1 MLALIGWVI
10 LAFLYAWL
18 MVRVRVHTR
27 LMRDWGEERYARF
40 QQWDWKIV
48 NGVLGFLAVLFSYN
62 FIVHRPGDIPTWL
75 AVVIVILLMYLP
87 AALLAYKQLLG
98 PVWELLKEPFRKV
111 DKRDLKYR
119 IRGRLNFIRLTTQVE
134 YPVTAAVLNWIGR
147 LFTRKYKG
155 KA

>member
-18 MVRVRVHTR
+18 QVRVRVHTR
-27 LMRDWGEERYARF
+27 LMRDWGEERYQRF

-62 FIVHRPGDIPTWL
+62 FMVNKPEELPTWL
-75 AVVIVILLMYLP
+75 AVILVIMLMYMP
-87 AALLAYKQLLG
+87 AALLAYRRLLG
-98 PVWELLKEPFRKV
+98 PIGDLLKEPFRKL

-119 IRGRLNFIRLTTQVE
+119 IRGRLNFIRLTIQVE
-134 YPVTAAVLNWIGR
+134 YPVTAAILNWITR
-147 LFTRKYKG
+147 LFTRKHKG